1 MGYRS
6 IKRVLGETSLERK
19 CRILFLIFIT
29 ILIAL
34 AFGWV
39 EFNAEKWVMEN
50 TRLKGRD
57 LASLSMMALHFQVWE
72 TGNTE
77 NQDILRETIKSLDQK
92 GYEFEILSLE
102 MSNTT
107 SQTEDPWE
115 METLEQFRSALL
127 ERKQMSAVETI
138 PEEAIPAVPIAEDAN
153 IIFRD
158 RILADQGEYH
168 YLQPVIYDKKKC
180 SKCHPALSD
189 TGALSASE
197 AMSSEINI
205 GKLQAMKVVF
215 PYEKTRNAIAS
226 ARAGLIAVAILT
238 VFVAMIALYVIV
250 RYVIVKPLKHLRD
263 VTDDI
268 SRGKLEVRAD
278 LKTAD
283 EFEELASSFN
293 RMLRHLTDS
302 QASLR
307 EANEEL
313 DGKIDQL
320 AQANMRLY
328 EMNRLK
334 GDFLANMSHELRTP
348 LNSIIG
354 FSEVLQGLESLNDK
368 QKRYARNIQKSGR
381 LLLDMINDILDL
393 AKMEAGKM
401 ELRPTE
407 FRIDALIQS
416 QCDLMRTLTEEKNID
431 LRAEFQGEMNFMH
444 QDQGKVQ
451 QILTNLLSNAIKFTP
466 EGGII
471 TCSAKHS
478 KDDRLFLKVQD
489 TGVGIAQED
498 REIIFEK
505 FRQGNTQRG
514 EDNLTR
520 EYSGTGLGL
529 SIVKELC
536 ILLGGEI
543 SVESEIG
550 KGSCFEVMLPWNC
563 PIRPERNDELEA
575 RLNAISSQIKSDH
588 FPSTKVTT
596 SSDADEST
604 RQITT
609 AENGTGENSAA
620 ENDAKSDSDQNAD
633 AKKDS
638 LEKGTNKD
646 ENPLSGASI
655 SEAEA

>member
-19 CRILFLIFIT
+19 CRILFFIFIT

-50 TRLKGRD
+50 TRQKGRD
-57 LASLSMMALHFQVWE
+57 LASLRMMALHFEVWE
-72 TGNTE
+72 TEANKE
-77 NQDILRETIKSLDQK
+77 NQDALREVIKSLDQK
-92 GYEFEILSLE
+92 DYEFEILALE
-102 MSNTT
+102 TSNTT
-107 SQTEDPWE
+107 HQTQDKWE
-115 METLEQFRSALL
+115 VETLHQFRDALI
-127 ERKQMSAVETI
+127 ERKQKAVLN
-138 PEEAIPAVPIAEDAN
+138 EEREDPNSTAPIAPEAD

-158 RILADQGEYH
+158 RILAEKGEYH
-168 YLQPVIYDKKKC
+168 YLEPVIYDKNKC
-180 SKCHPALSD
+180 SRCHPSLTDSGALPASE
-189 TGALSASE
+189 ALSA
-197 AMSSEINI
+197 NTDI
-205 GKLQAMKVVF
+205 GRLHAKKVVL

-268 SRGKLEVRAD
+268 SRGQLEVRAD

-302 QASLR
+302 QANLR

-354 FSEVLQGLESLNDK
+354 FSEVLQGLDSLNEK

-401 ELRPTE
+401 ELRPSE
-407 FRIDALIQS
+407 FRIDALVQS
-416 QCDLMRTLTEEKNID
+416 QCDLMRTLTEDKNID
-431 LRAEFQGEMNFMH
+431 LRAEFEGEMNFMH

-471 TCSAKHS
+471 TATGKHT
-478 KDDRLFLKVQD
+478 KDDRLILTVQD

-498 REIIFEK
+498 REIIFE
-505 FRQGNTQRG
+505 
-514 EDNLTR
+514 
-520 EYSGTGLGL
+520 
-529 SIVKELC
+529 
-536 ILLGGEI
+536 
-543 SVESEIG
+543 
-550 KGSCFEVMLPWNC
+550 
-563 PIRPERNDELEA
+563 
-575 RLNAISSQIKSDH
+575 
-588 FPSTKVTT
+588 
-596 SSDADEST
+596 
-604 RQITT
+604 
-609 AENGTGENSAA
+609 
-620 ENDAKSDSDQNAD
+620 
-633 AKKDS
+633 
-638 LEKGTNKD
+638 
-646 ENPLSGASI
+646 
-655 SEAEA
+655 